1 MSRPV
6 FRPTSEQRTKVMRYV
21 YAGMVRADIAVAIG
35 VDQKTLNKHFERE
48 LLHGH
53 EIMRQ
58 RLYAMVLE
66 SALEGKKAAMRLLA
80 QMNDEDASSRR
91 RRAASYLRP
100 RA

>member
-1 MSRPV
+1 M
-6 FRPTSEQRTKVMRYV
+6 QYV
-21 YAGMVRADIAVAIG
+21 YAGMSRADIAVVIG

-66 SALEGKKAAMRLLA
+66 SALRGKNGAMRLLA
-80 QMNDEDASSRR
+80 QMNDEDARR
-91 RRAASYLRP
+91 RSRRAAS
-100 RA
+100 

>member
-6 FRPTSEQRTKVMRYV
+6 FKPTSEQRTRVMQYV

-66 SALEGKKAAMRLLA
+66 SALRGKSGAMRLLA
-80 QMNDEDASSRR
+80 QMNDQRASRR
-91 RRAASYLRP
+91 RRAAS
-100 RA
+100 

>member
-1 MSRPV
+1 MCTLAWFV
-6 FRPTSEQRTKVMRYV
+6 PTSRSRLASIRKPSTS
-21 YAGMVRADIAVAIG
+21 
-35 VDQKTLNKHFERE
+35 NFERE

-91 RRAASYLRP
+91 RRAASKPRP
-100 RA
+100 HA